1 MTMTPPKSTPQ
12 IGLVLTGGGAKGA
25 YQAGALQYIAEI
37 DLKPQIIAGTSIGAL
52 NGATLASNFPF
63 AYAVQRLNEI
73 WTKLGETEIIRPNL
87 NHNLNH
93 NLSYVAKTFIPA
105 LRHWLIDFTL
115 QTKTLNN
122 HNAAFFDPQVI
133 EQMLKETVNPTSLKN
148 GIELWV
154 TVFPSLK
161 IPGLDYGWILDLVRA
176 QMGTKANKTQW
187 LKVQDCTD
195 DETVYNL
202 LLASAAIPFVFPQRE
217 VNGQYYVDG
226 GLADNVPLGALAARG
241 CRHVIVIH
249 QRNGAIWN
257 RDNFPEQ
264 TIIEIRP
271 QAKINKSEIPFIGL
285 ADTYLDFSPE
295 RIIELK
301 QRGYTDA
308 KRCLEPILDTLITVR
323 QQRQIE
329 KSLIDS
335 TLSLLKDE
343 PLDLLG

>member
-1 MTMTPPKSTPQ
+1 MTQATPQ

-25 YQAGALQYIAEI
+25 YQVGALQYIAEI

-63 AYAVQRLNEI
+63 SSAVQRLNEI
-73 WTKLGETEIIRPNL
+73 WTKLAETEIIRPNL
-87 NHNLNH
+87 NHNLH
-93 NLSYVAKTFIPA
+93 YVAKTFIPA

-115 QTKTLNN
+115 QTGTLN
-122 HNAAFFDPQVI
+122 HNSAFFDPQVI
-133 EQMLKETVNPTSLKN
+133 EQMLKETVNPTLLRN

-202 LLASAAIPFVFPQRE
+202 LLASAAIPFVFPQRK

-226 GLADNVPLGALAARG
+226 GLADNVPLGALSARG

-249 QRNGAIWN
+249 QCNGAIWN
-257 RDNFPEQ
+257 RYNFPEQ
-264 TIIEIRP
+264 TIVEIRP
-271 QAKINKSEIPFIGL
+271 QAKINKSEIPLISL

-308 KRCLEPILDTLITVR
+308 KRCLEPILDILITVR

-329 KSLIDS
+329 KSLINS
-335 TLSLLKDE
+335 TLSLLDDE
-343 PLDLLG
+343 PL